1 MATRSGTVDP
11 GLVLWL
17 EEHEHLSPHDVSVAL
32 EQRSGLTALAGT
44 PDMRQVEAAADRGE
58 PDARLALDVYLHRLA
73 AGIAAMAAATG
84 GIDVLAFT
92 GGVGENSPTVRQGA
106 AERVAFLGVA
116 IDTARNDATQP
127 DRDISAAGTA
137 VQTLVV
143 SAREDLEITREVRQ
157 LLG

>member
-1 MATRSGTVDP
+1 
-11 GLVLWL
+11 
-17 EEHEHLSPHDVSVAL
+17 VSVAL

-92 GGVGENSPTVRQGA
+92 GGVGENSPAVRQGA
-106 AERVAFLGVA
+106 AGRVAFLGA
-116 IDTARNDATQP
+116 GIDTARDDAAQP

-137 VQTLVV
+137 VRTLVI
-143 SAREDLEITREVRQ
+143 SAREDLEIAREVRQ
-157 LLG
+157 LLQG